1 MAHLAAHSGEIPI
14 EENDG
19 AVLNRY
25 EDPKYLP
32 PIEECLYWAVKERE
46 HERHMTSENPGG
58 EAGHY
63 GSLFKKLFGGKSANK
78 DNSDAGSS
86 SEKDVKDEKAS
97 DSLVITSA
105 ERKQAY
111 RAFRTAG
118 WISVFYLITTDILG
132 PYSAPWAFAQLG
144 IEFLLFSKRNFDQ
157 VYAQVMQAVA

>member
-1 MAHLAAHSGEIPI
+1 MTHLPAHSGEIPT
-14 EENDG
+14 EDRDD

-25 EDPKYLP
+25 EDAKYLP
-32 PIEECLYWAVKERE
+32 SIEECMYWAVKERE
-46 HERHMTSENPGG
+46 HESHTTRENPGG

-63 GSLFKKLFGGKSANK
+63 GSLFKKLFGGQSANK
-78 DNSDAGSS
+78 DNSDLGAS
-86 SEKDVKDEKAS
+86 SEKVVKDEKAS

-105 ERKQAY
+105 EREHAY

-144 IEFLLFSKRNFDQ
+144 
-157 VYAQVMQAVA
+157 MQ